1 MPVEEILKVLAGLSD
16 TDDIPQDVAD
26 AIIGLSDEDYDK
38 VFAAIPENEKVE
50 VTDVNGDG
58 DKDTVTVDKD
68 NDGTV
73 DEATV
78 AADSKEEA
86 NDALKEVAK
95 KAEPKT
101 EKPSLEEKNPFNNYH
116 KKDGADIKP
125 EVTSDMKNKPPKD
138 FGKEI
143 PEEMDFIAD
152 TAKAMREYE
161 KEFGVKP
168 TAGLQPMNR
177 NIVSALNG
185 LIL

>member
-16 TDDIPQDVAD
+16 TDEIPQDIAD
-26 AIIGLSDEDYDK
+26 AIMALSDEDYEK

-86 NDALKEVAK
+86 DDALKEVAK
-95 KAEPKT
+95 EAEPKT
-101 EKPSLEEKNPFNNYH
+101 EK
-116 KKDGADIKP
+116 DGANVNP
-125 EVTSDMKNKPPKD
+125 TVTPDMKGKLPKD
-138 FGKEI
+138 FGKDGKVGGL
-143 PEEMDFIAD
+143 EMQALANA
-152 TAKAMREYE
+152 AKVEDAFE

-168 TAGLQPMNR
+168 TPGLQPMNR